1 MPEYKKV
8 YVAMSADIIHPG
20 HLNIIKEASKL
31 GEVTVGVLTDAAIAS
46 YKRLPYMNYAQRA
59 AVVRALK
66 GVAEVIPQEQLDY
79 INLLKLKPDYVV
91 HGTDWREG
99 VQAKT
104 RQRVI
109 DTLASW
115 GGELVEPEYT
125 EGISST
131 QLNKAIR
138 EVGTTPDI
146 RRRRLRRLL
155 DAKPIV
161 RVMEAHSG
169 LSGLIVENTVVTV
182 SPQNDSSST
191 RSTCSARLNKAEP
204 PSPTRREFDAM
215 WLSSLTDSTLKG
227 KPDNESVDITSR
239 LRTVNDILEVTTKPI
254 IYDGDSGGLP
264 EHFVFLVRSLER
276 LGVSAVIIEDKVG
289 LKQNSLLEH
298 GNVQKQATI
307 EDQCHKIKVGKQAQ
321 ITDDFM
327 IIARCESLIAG
338 AGEDDAISRCRAYV
352 EAGADGV
359 MIHSKSKTPDEIV
372 SFVKRFRAEV
382 SADKPIVVV
391 PSTYAQVTESE
402 LAEIGVNIVIYAN
415 QLLRA
420 AYPAMKKCA
429 ERILECERAKEASSE
444 FCMPIK
450 EIISLI

>member
-1 MPEYKKV
+1 MSKRV

-20 HLNIIKEASKL
+20 HLNIIKEAAKL
-31 GEVTVGVLTDAAIAS
+31 GDVTVGVLTDAAIVS
-46 YKRLPYMNYAQRA
+46 YKRLPYMSYEQRA

-79 INLLKLKPDYVV
+79 IPNLLKLKPDYVV

-109 DTLASW
+109 DTLAIW

-155 DAKPIV
+155 NAKSIV

-169 LSGLIVENTVVTV
+169 LSGLIVENTCVVKNNV
-182 SPQNDSSST
+182 
-191 RSTCSARLNKAEP
+191 KH
-204 PSPTRREFDAM
+204 EFDAM

-289 LKQNSLLEH
+289 LKQNSLFET
-298 GNVQKQATI
+298 GNVQKQASI

-327 IIARCESLIAG
+327 IFARCESLITG
-338 AGEDDAISRCRAYV
+338 AGEDDAINRCRAYV
-352 EAGADGV
+352 EAGADGI
-359 MIHSKSKTPDEIV
+359 MIHSKSKTPDEV
-372 SFVKRFRAEV
+372 KSFVKRFRSEV

-391 PSTYAQVTESE
+391 PSTYAQITEQE
-402 LAEIGVNIVIYAN
+402 LADIGVNIVIYAN

-429 ERILECERAKEASSE
+429 ERILECERAQEASAE
-444 FCMPIK
+444 CCMPIK

>member
-1 MPEYKKV
+1 MSKRV

-20 HLNIIKEASKL
+20 HLNIIKEAAKL
-31 GEVTVGVLTDAAIAS
+31 GDVTVGVLTDAAIAS
-46 YKRLPYMNYAQRA
+46 YKRLPYMNYEQRA
-59 AVVRALK
+59 AVVGALK
-66 GVAEVIPQEQLDY
+66 GVTEVIPQEQLDY
-79 INLLKLKPDYVV
+79 IPNLLKLKPDYVV

-109 DTLASW
+109 DTLATW
-115 GGELVEPEYT
+115 GGQLVEPEYT

-169 LSGLIVENTVVTV
+169 LSGLIVENTCVTKNNV
-182 SPQNDSSST
+182 
-191 RSTCSARLNKAEP
+191 KH
-204 PSPTRREFDAM
+204 EFDAM

-264 EHFVFLVRSLER
+264 EHFTFLVRSLER
-276 LGVSAVIIEDKVG
+276 LGVSAVVIEDKVG
-289 LKQNSLLEH
+289 LKQNSLFET
-298 GNVQKQATI
+298 GNVQKQASI
-307 EDQCHKIKVGKQAQ
+307 EDQCHKIKVGKQSQ

-327 IIARCESLIAG
+327 IFARCESLITG
-338 AGEDDAISRCRAYV
+338 AGEDDAIARCRAYI
-352 EAGADGV
+352 ESGADGI
-359 MIHSKSKTPDEIV
+359 MIHSKAKTPDEIK

-391 PSTYAQVTESE
+391 PSTYAQITEEE
-402 LAEIGVNIVIYAN
+402 LAAIGVNIVIYAN

-420 AYPAMKKCA
+420 AYPAMRKCA
-429 ERILECERAKEASSE
+429 ERILECGRAQEASAE
-444 FCMPIK
+444 LCMPIK
-450 EIISLI
+450 EIILLI

>member
-1 MPEYKKV
+1 MSKRV

-20 HLNIIKEASKL
+20 HLNIIREAAKL
-31 GEVTVGVLTDAAIAS
+31 GDVTVGVLTDAAIAS
-46 YKRLPYMNYAQRA
+46 YKRLPYMNYEQRA

-66 GVAEVIPQEQLDY
+66 GVTEVIPQNELNY
-79 INLLKLKPDYVV
+79 IPNLLKLKPDFVV

-104 RQRVI
+104 RQGVI
-109 DTLASW
+109 DTLAQW
-115 GGELVEPEYT
+115 GGKLVEPEYT
-125 EGISST
+125 PGISST

-155 DAKPIV
+155 NAKPIV

-169 LSGLIVENTVVTV
+169 LSGLIVENTCVVKNNV
-182 SPQNDSSST
+182 
-191 RSTCSARLNKAEP
+191 KH
-204 PSPTRREFDAM
+204 EFDAM

-264 EHFVFLVRSLER
+264 EHFTFLVRSLER
-276 LGVSAVIIEDKVG
+276 LGVSAVVIEDKVG
-289 LKQNSLLEH
+289 LKQNSLFET
-298 GNVQKQATI
+298 GNVQKQASV

-321 ITDDFM
+321 VTDDFM
-327 IIARCESLIAG
+327 IFARCESLITG
-338 AGEDDAISRCRAYV
+338 AGENDAIDRCRAYI
-352 EAGADGV
+352 EAGADGI
-359 MIHSKSKTPDEIV
+359 MIHSKAKTSGEIK

-391 PSTYAQVTESE
+391 PSTFSQITEEE
-402 LAEIGVNIVIYAN
+402 LAAIGVNIVIYAN

-420 AYPAMKKCA
+420 AYPAMKQCA
-429 ERILECERAKEASSE
+429 ERILECERAQEASE
-444 FCMPIK
+444 ELCMPIK

>member
-1 MPEYKKV
+1 MAKTV
-8 YVAMSADIIHPG
+8 YVGMSADLIHPG
-20 HLNIIKEASKL
+20 HLNIVKEAAKL

-46 YKRLPYMNYAQRA
+46 YKRLPYMNYEQRA
-59 AVVRALK
+59 AVVEQLK
-66 GVAEVIPQEQLDY
+66 GVARVIPQTTLDY
-79 INLLKLKPDYVV
+79 IPNLKKLKPDFVV
-91 HGTDWREG
+91 HGTDWRNG

-104 RQRVI
+104 RQGVI
-109 DTLASW
+109 DTLATW
-115 GGELVEPEYT
+115 GGKLVEPEYT

-131 QLNKAIR
+131 QLNKALR

-155 DAKPIV
+155 NAKPIV

-169 LSGLIVENTVVTV
+169 LSGLIVEHACVTKD
-182 SPQNDSSST
+182 N
-191 RSTCSARLNKAEP
+191 RKC
-204 PSPTRREFDAM
+204 EFDAM

-227 KPDNESVDITSR
+227 KPDNESVDVTSR
-239 LRTVNDILEVTTKPI
+239 LRTVNDILEITTKPI

-264 EHFVFLVRSLER
+264 EHFTFLVRSLER
-276 LGVSAVIIEDKVG
+276 LGVSAVIIEDKIG
-289 LKQNSLLEH
+289 LKQNSLLEQ
-298 GNVQKQATI
+298 GNVQQQASI
-307 EDQCHKIKVGKQAQ
+307 EDQCHKIRMGKQAQ

-338 AGEDDAISRCRAYV
+338 KGEDDAIARCKAYC
-352 EAGADGV
+352 EAGADGI

-372 SFVKRFRAEV
+372 SFVKRFRSEV

-391 PSTYAQVTESE
+391 PSTYALVTEDQ
-402 LAEIGVNIVIYAN
+402 LAKIGVNVVIYAN

-420 AYPAMKKCA
+420 AYPAMKACA
-429 ERILECERAKEASSE
+429 ERILSCQRAQEASTE
-444 FCMPIK
+444 LCMPIK

>member
-1 MPEYKKV
+1 MAKTV

-20 HLNIIKEASKL
+20 HLNIVKEAAKL
-31 GEVTVGVLTDAAIAS
+31 GDVTVGVLTDAAIAS
-46 YKRLPYMNYAQRA
+46 YKRLPYMNYEQRA
-59 AVVRALK
+59 AVVSALK
-66 GVAEVIPQEQLDY
+66 GVVRVVPQETLDY
-79 INLLKLKPDYVV
+79 IPNLRKFKPDFVV

-104 RQRVI
+104 RQGVI
-109 DTLASW
+109 DTLAEW
-115 GGELVEPEYT
+115 GGKLVEPEYT
-125 EGISST
+125 PGISST

-155 DAKPIV
+155 NAKPIV

-169 LSGLIVENTVVTV
+169 LSGLIVENAFAMVPKDPADPNGAKV
-182 SPQNDSSST
+182 
-191 RSTCSARLNKAEP
+191 RH
-204 PSPTRREFDAM
+204 EFDAM

-227 KPDNESVDITSR
+227 KPDNESVDVSSR

-264 EHFVFLVRSLER
+264 EHFTFLVRSLER
-276 LGVSAVIIEDKVG
+276 LGVSAVIIEDKIG
-289 LKQNSLLEH
+289 LKQNSLLEQ
-298 GNVQKQATI
+298 GNVQRQASI

-321 ITDDFM
+321 ITDEFM

-338 AGEDDAISRCRAYV
+338 AGEDDAIARCKAYC
-352 EAGADGV
+352 EAGADGI
-359 MIHSKSKTPDEIV
+359 MIHSKSKTPDEII

-402 LAEIGVNIVIYAN
+402 LAKIGVNIVIYAN

-420 AYPAMKKCA
+420 AYPAMKSCA
-429 ERILECERAKEASSE
+429 ERILSCQRAQEASQE
-444 FCMPIK
+444 LCMPIK
-450 EIISLI
+450 EIVGLI

>member
-1 MPEYKKV
+1 MSKSV

-46 YKRLPYMNYAQRA
+46 YKRLPYMDYEQRA
-59 AVVRALK
+59 AVVAQLK
-66 GVAEVIPQEQLDY
+66 GVARVVPQPTLDY
-79 INLLKLKPDYVV
+79 IPNLRKYKPDFVV

-104 RQRVI
+104 RQGVI
-109 DTLASW
+109 DTLAEW

-125 EGISST
+125 PGISST

-169 LSGLIVENTVVTV
+169 LSGLIVENSFAMVPKVAT
-182 SPQNDSSST
+182 
-191 RSTCSARLNKAEP
+191 EP
-204 PSPTRREFDAM
+204 DGAKVRHEFDAM

-227 KPDNESVDITSR
+227 KPDNESVDVTSR
-239 LRTVNDILEVTTKPI
+239 LRTVNDILEITTKPI

-276 LGVSAVIIEDKVG
+276 LGVSAVIIEDKIG
-289 LKQNSLLEH
+289 LKQNSLFET
-298 GNVQKQATI
+298 GNVQQQASI

-338 AGEDDAISRCRAYV
+338 KGEDDAIARCKAYC
-352 EAGADGV
+352 EAGADGI
-359 MIHSKSKTPDEIV
+359 MIHSKAKTPDEIV

-391 PSTYAQVTESE
+391 PSTYAQVTEAE
-402 LAEIGVNIVIYAN
+402 LAAIGVNVVIYAN

-420 AYPAMKKCA
+420 AYPAMKACA
-429 ERILECERAKEASSE
+429 ERILACERAQEASTE

>member
-1 MPEYKKV
+1 MAKRV

-20 HLNIIKEASKL
+20 HLNIIKEAAKL
-31 GEVTVGVLTDAAIAS
+31 GDVTVGVLTDAAIAS
-46 YKRLPYMNYAQRA
+46 YKRLPYMAYEQRA

-79 INLLKLKPDYVV
+79 IPNLLKLKPDYVV

-109 DTLASW
+109 DTLATW
-115 GGELVEPEYT
+115 GGQLVEPEYT

-155 DAKPIV
+155 NSKPLV

-169 LSGLIVENTVVTV
+169 LSGLIVENTNVVKNNV
-182 SPQNDSSST
+182 
-191 RSTCSARLNKAEP
+191 KH
-204 PSPTRREFDAM
+204 EFDAM

-289 LKQNSLLEH
+289 LKQNSLFET
-298 GNVQKQATI
+298 GNVQKQAPV

-321 ITDDFM
+321 VTDDFM
-327 IIARCESLIAG
+327 IFARCESLITG
-338 AGEDDAISRCRAYV
+338 AGEDDAIARCRAYC
-352 EAGADGV
+352 EAGADGI
-359 MIHSKSKTPDEIV
+359 MIHSKAKTPDEIV

-382 SADKPIVVV
+382 FADKPIVVV
-391 PSTYAQVTESE
+391 PSTYAQVTEAE
-402 LAEIGVNIVIYAN
+402 LAGIGVNVVIYAN

-420 AYPAMKKCA
+420 AYPAMRKCA
-429 ERILECERAKEASSE
+429 ERILECERAQEASAE

>member
-1 MPEYKKV
+1 MSKKV

-20 HLNIIKEASKL
+20 HLNIIREAAQL

-46 YKRLPYMNYAQRA
+46 YKRLPYMSYEQRA
-59 AVVRALK
+59 AVVAALK
-66 GVAEVIPQEQLDY
+66 GVVQVIPQEQLDY
-79 INLLKLKPDYVV
+79 IPNLRKLKPDFVV

-104 RQRVI
+104 RQGVI
-109 DTLASW
+109 DVLAEW
-115 GGELVEPEYT
+115 GGRLVEPEYT
-125 EGISST
+125 PGISST
-131 QLNKAIR
+131 LLNKAIR

-155 DAKPIV
+155 NAKPVV

-169 LSGLIVENTVVTV
+169 LSGLIVENAFVMKD
-182 SPQNDSSST
+182 NK
-191 RSTCSARLNKAEP
+191 RL
-204 PSPTRREFDAM
+204 EFDAM

-227 KPDNESVDITSR
+227 KPDNESVDVTSR
-239 LRTVNDILEVTTKPI
+239 LRTVNDILEITTKPI

-264 EHFVFLVRSLER
+264 EHFAFLVRSLER

-289 LKQNSLLEH
+289 LKQNSLFEV
-298 GNVQKQATI
+298 GNIQSQATVG
-307 EDQCHKIKVGKQAQ
+307 DQCHKIKVGKQAQ
-321 ITDDFM
+321 VTDEFM
-327 IIARCESLIAG
+327 VIARCESLIAG
-338 AGEDDAISRCRAYV
+338 KGEDDAILRCRAYC

-359 MIHSKSKTPDEIV
+359 MIHSKAKTPDEIF
-372 SFVKRFRAEV
+372 SFVRRFRTEV

-391 PSTYAQVTESE
+391 PSTYAQVTEQE
-402 LAEIGVNIVIYAN
+402 LADAGVNVVIYAN
-415 QLLRA
+415 HLLRA
-420 AYPAMKKCA
+420 AYPAMRRTA
-429 ERILECERAKEASSE
+429 ERILECGRAQEASAE

>member
-1 MPEYKKV
+1 MSKKV

-31 GEVTVGVLTDAAIAS
+31 GDVTVGVLTDAAIAS
-46 YKRLPYMNYAQRA
+46 YKRLPYMSYEQRA
-59 AVVRALK
+59 AVVAALK
-66 GVAEVIPQEQLDY
+66 GVKEVVPQPTLDY
-79 INLLKLKPDYVV
+79 IPNLRKYKPDFVV

-104 RQRVI
+104 RQGVI
-109 DTLASW
+109 DTLAEW

-125 EGISST
+125 PGISST

-155 DAKPIV
+155 NAKPIV

-169 LSGLIVENTVVTV
+169 LSGLIVENTSVMV
-182 SPQNDSSST
+182 PKDP
-191 RSTCSARLNKAEP
+191 AEP
-204 PSPTRREFDAM
+204 NGAKVKHEFDAM

-289 LKQNSLLEH
+289 LKQNSLLES
-298 GNVQKQATI
+298 GNVQKQAPV
-307 EDQCHKIKVGKQAQ
+307 EEFCHKIKVGKQAQ
-321 ITDDFM
+321 ITEEFM
-327 IIARCESLIAG
+327 IFARCESLISG
-338 AGEDDAISRCRAYV
+338 AGEDDAIARCRAYC
-352 EAGADGV
+352 EAGADGI
-359 MIHSKSKTPDEIV
+359 MIHSKANTPNEIM

-391 PSTYAQVTESE
+391 PSTYNQVTEKE
-402 LAEIGVNIVIYAN
+402 LAAIGVNIVIYAN

-420 AYPAMKKCA
+420 AYPAMRKCA
-429 ERILECERAKEASSE
+429 ERILECERAKEASE
-444 FCMPIK
+444 ELCMPIM
-450 EIISLI
+450 EIICLI